1 MVQDNPVIALVD
13 DDEELRRGLA
23 KFLERENFT
32 VRHGVSC
39 EDARALA
46 QAADVDLMVLDRLL
60 PDGDSV
66 HAASDIR
73 SQTDIPI
80 IILSGV
86 GQTSERVIGLDA
98 GAGDEGD
105 VGGVGA
111 DLGRALLVLVAAD
124 IDLDFLGDGLRAR
137 PTLVSF

>member
-98 GAGDEGD
+98 GADDYIPKPVSPSE
-105 VGGVGA
+105 
-111 DLGRALLVLVAAD
+111 LVARIRVVRGPAVP
-124 IDLDFLGDGLRAR
+124 LGGRDRSR
-137 PTLVSF
+137 QRDD